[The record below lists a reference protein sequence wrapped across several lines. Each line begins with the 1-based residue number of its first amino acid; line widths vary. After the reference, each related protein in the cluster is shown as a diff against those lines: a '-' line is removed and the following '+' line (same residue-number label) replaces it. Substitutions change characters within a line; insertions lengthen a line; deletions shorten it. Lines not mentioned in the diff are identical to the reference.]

1 MLDRRLDAHFATL
14 RLRRPGNWQLYA
26 AVTSSALAMATS
38 SDIQAIPLEP
48 VAPAANV
55 LAGSQ
60 HAASLR
66 TMPMLN
72 AVRHAMA
79 SQTQAPSILPNGVVP
94 LFGTI
99 SIIAPGEL
107 ISIYGNNLASGTAV
121 WNGDFPLSLGG
132 TSVEIN
138 GKSAYLLFVSPGQIN
153 LQAPDDTATG
163 TVPVVVTTGAGS
175 ATSTVTLSPFAPAL
189 DLIDAQQH
197 VSGIILRPDGT
208 GAYGK
213 GPNSYDLLGP
223 TGNSLGYPTVAAQAG
238 DTVELFGGGFG
249 PTTPA
254 VPAGAPFSGSA
265 PINSNF
271 TLYINS
277 VVVKTTFVGLS
288 SAGLYQINL
297 KVPNGLG
304 DRDVPIQ
311 AIVGG
316 MATQAGVLFPL
327 QSGAGVPPPA
337 TGGTFASSGPPGFFS
352 SGPAGTGGGTVG
364 GTGGGTGG
372 NDRKGGGAKKRYE
385 PRLQF
390 PPK

>member
-1 MLDRRLDAHFATL
+1 MLYRRLDAHFATL
-14 RLRRPGNWQLYA
+14 RLRRPGNWQVYA

-38 SDIQAIPLEP
+38 SDIRAIPSEP

-55 LAGSQ
+55 LAGNQ

-72 AVRHAMA
+72 AVRQAMA
-79 SQTQAPSILPNGVVP
+79 SQTQAPSILPGGVVP
-94 LFGTI
+94 LFGTVNT
-99 SIIAPGEL
+99 IAPGEL
-107 ISIYGNNLASGTAV
+107 ISIYGNNLATSTTV
-121 WNGDFPLSLGG
+121 WNGDFPVSLGG

-138 GKSAYLLFVSPGQIN
+138 GKAAYLLFVSPGQIN
-153 LQAPDDTATG
+153 LQAPDDSATG

-175 ATSTVTLSPFAPAL
+175 ATSTVTLSSFAPAF
-189 DLIDAQQH
+189 DLIDAKQH

-213 GPNSYDLLGP
+213 GANSYDLLGP
-223 TGNSLGYPTVAAQAG
+223 TGNSLGYATVAAQAG

-249 PTTPA
+249 PTTPP

-265 PINSNF
+265 SINNNL

-277 VVVKTTFVGLS
+277 VAVKTTFVGLS

-327 QSGAGVPPPA
+327 QSGAGVPPA

-352 SGPAGTGGGTVG
+352 SGPVGTGGGTVG

-372 NDRKGGGAKKRYE
+372 AKKRYE
-385 PRLQF
+385 PRLKF